1 LRVLQAEV
9 NAYRAGEGHAR
20 ASGRGQAR
28 ENAAE
33 CEAAA
38 PRRAAPARLVVRAW
52 IALLVV
58 FLIADLAVGVAAV
71 FELFGSGDLF
81 GKTA

>member
-1 LRVLQAEV
+1 
-9 NAYRAGEGHAR
+9 
-20 ASGRGQAR
+20 
-28 ENAAE
+28 
-33 CEAAA
+33 
-38 PRRAAPARLVVRAW
+38 VVRAW